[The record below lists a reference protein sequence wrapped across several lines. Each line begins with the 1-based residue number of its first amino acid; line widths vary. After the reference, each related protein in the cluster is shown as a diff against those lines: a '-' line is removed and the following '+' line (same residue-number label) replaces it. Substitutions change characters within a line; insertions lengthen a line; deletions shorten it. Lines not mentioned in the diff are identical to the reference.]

1 MQDYQLTTQE
11 ITELVRKYQSE
22 VRKLE
27 YQILKTKETIEDLQ
41 GRMVG
46 SKIIHP
52 MDATDHVEK
61 MPKRRGRPATSQHE
75 AETRQETP
83 QPAAKTATASKRIP
97 KKRTGYRLSEWDKF
111 IIDNLEDAQQ
121 VLINSQLMEL
131 AKEKVDRDNLKLD
144 DIQLRGKLNRSIH
157 KLANKRGE
165 LIKVDYPGKG
175 FAYGLSEWADENGEV
190 ESRYQVEL

>member
-1 MQDYQLTTQE
+1 MQDYRLTTQE

-41 GRMVG
+41 NRMG
-46 SKIIHP
+46 TSKITHP
-52 MDATDHVEK
+52 LDTTDHLEK
-61 MPKRRGRPATSQHE
+61 LQKRPGRPASTQNRTE
-75 AETRQETP
+75 PAQETAR
-83 QPAAKTATASKRIP
+83 PAAKTAAASKRIP

-111 IIDNLEDAQQ
+111 IINNLEDAQQ

-131 AKEKVDRDNLKLD
+131 AKEKVERDNLKLD